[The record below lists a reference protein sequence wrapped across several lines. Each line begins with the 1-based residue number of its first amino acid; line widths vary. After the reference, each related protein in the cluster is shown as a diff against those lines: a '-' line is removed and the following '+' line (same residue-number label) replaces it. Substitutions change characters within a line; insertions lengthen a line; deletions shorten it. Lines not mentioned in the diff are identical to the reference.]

1 MLAGLDPGPSARAL
15 VQVSAVPDVEALHN
29 TDSET
34 SSTATN
40 CIQLWHI
47 DSDANISTTEVLSC
61 PTYSCTSL
69 EPVEPYEACTYSHK
83 NLYVAD
89 DACEKLPFIPFSDDP
104 RFPVTELFEL
114 YDSTGWESRKD
125 PDRALQM
132 SPIFRPFAN

>member
-34 SSTATN
+34 SSTATD

-89 DACEKLPFIPFSDDP
+89 DACEKLPFMPFSDDP